1 MPSPQQIGRYRVL
14 RRLGSGAF
22 AVVWLAHDDRL
33 DAPVAVKVLADNWAY
48 RMDIRERFLSE
59 ARLLRRAGSG
69 GVVQVFDVGE
79 LPDERPYFVMEYAD
93 LGSVEDLLTAGPL
106 PLAEA
111 LRLTTGAARGVASLH
126 EAGIVHRDI
135 KPSNVL
141 LKGAAG
147 PAGATD
153 ASGERVLV
161 ADLGLAKNLAQ
172 ATGLTV
178 VAGSVGYMAPEQSD
192 PPVDGIDVRADV
204 YGLGALLYHLMT
216 GSVPGPPGRVLPP
229 HELLPDVPDTVSA
242 VIAKAMAPEREDRFS
257 SAAEMMDALR
267 HLRNTPAGRAEAAA
281 SPGPETGPETGPVGS
296 GTPAADP
303 DPDLGA
309 DPDPGPA
316 SGTSVAGEAPAPVAA
331 PSSTVSPSSSSS
343 PSPSSSSSS
352 SSQRPPSPAWGAVTV
367 RGTESESRLRA
378 APESVVRPVSG
389 VGAGAAPGAEPVPVP
404 PQHAY
409 AAPASPSASS
419 ATPASPPLPA
429 STFPS
434 PRTSPD
440 PVPEPVTATALG
452 PVAGR
457 PARPRRR
464 ARWITV
470 AAAVVVL
477 AAGAGV
483 IAAQHDAGGKARTA
497 TTAVVSDGRHRISLE
512 VPARWAGQYADPDW
526 DPATLGLTAG
536 KEPALTV
543 AQQVA
548 DWGDLGKDVNG
559 VFAGLAPGATALAEN
574 VARVRH
580 GSCRAGGERKAGLPD
595 WDATVRTWE
604 KCGTDGQRLYEI
616 AMTPKAGKA
625 GKAGKKGTDA
635 VYAQIRCGGE
645 EGGIAPADCE
655 RTTDEILRS
664 LSVKPS

>member
-106 PLAEA
+106 PQAEA

-141 LKGAAG
+141 LKGLAG
-147 PAGATD
+147 PSGGTD

-178 VAGSVGYMAPEQSD
+178 VAGSAGYMAPEQSD

-229 HELLPDVPDTVSA
+229 HELLPDVPATVSA
-242 VIAKAMAPEREDRFS
+242 VIAKAMAPDREDRFS
-257 SAAEMMDALR
+257 SAAELMDALR
-267 HLRNTPAGRAEAAA
+267 RLRNTPAPAGRAEPVAA
-281 SPGPETGPETGPVGS
+281 TGPVREQ
-296 GTPAADP
+296 TPAASVAEP
-303 DPDLGA
+303 VSSVAEAVSPVA
-309 DPDPGPA
+309 EPA
-316 SGTSVAGEAPAPVAA
+316 SSVAEPASSTPVREGPRTPVPEEAPVAA
-331 PSSTVSPSSSSS
+331 PSPSSSS
-343 PSPSSSSSS
+343 PSTPSS
-352 SSQRPPSPAWGAVTV
+352 AWGAVTV
-367 RGTESESRLRA
+367 RGSESRLRA
-378 APESVVRPVSG
+378 APESVAWPVLS
-389 VGAGAAPGAEPVPVP
+389 ADRQPVP
-404 PQHAY
+404 PKDSYATP
-409 AAPASPSASS
+409 AAPASSV
-419 ATPASPPLPA
+419 
-429 STFPS
+429 PS
-434 PRTSPD
+434 PRTP
-440 PVPEPVTATALG
+440 PEPSPGSPLG
-452 PVAGR
+452 PVSGR
-457 PARPRRR
+457 PGRPRRR

-470 AAAVVVL
+470 AAVVVVL
-477 AAGAGV
+477 AAGGGV
-483 IAAQHDAGGKARTA
+483 IAAQHDKGGKAQAA
-497 TTAVVSDGRHRISLE
+497 TTSVVSDGKHRISLE
-512 VPARWAGQYADPDW
+512 VPAKWAAQYADPDW
-526 DPATLGLTAG
+526 DPATLGLGAG

-580 GSCRAGGERKAGLPD
+580 GSCRAGDERKADVPD

-604 KCGTDGQRLYEI
+604 KCGADGQQLYEI
-616 AMTPKAGKA
+616 AMTPKAGKT

-645 EGGIAPADCE
+645 SGGVAPEDCA